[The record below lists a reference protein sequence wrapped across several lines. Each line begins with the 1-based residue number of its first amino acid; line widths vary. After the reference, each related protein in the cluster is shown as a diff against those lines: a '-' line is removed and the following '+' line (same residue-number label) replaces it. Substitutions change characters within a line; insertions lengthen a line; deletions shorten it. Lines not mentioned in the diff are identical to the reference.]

1 MPECET
7 PLWPCAM
14 TGAAACLAGFEG
26 IAVVIHGSSGC
37 YYYPATLL
45 QAPLH
50 GTFILENE
58 VVFGSGDRLR
68 EVIRDLSGR
77 GGRIA
82 VITTC
87 VPSLLG
93 EDIKAMLD
101 GTDVILVD
109 SPGFAGELETGYR
122 VALAALAPGVSPER
136 RGVNIDG
143 VSLSDPFYEGN
154 LQEISRLLH
163 RAGVPVGT
171 VFCRDWA
178 EMAGH
183 AAPLTIGTNDD
194 FTSGVGK
201 YLGGTLGIPA
211 LRATFENLSSAYES
225 ADADPVLTELDVQE
239 ERVIQACDRYLRRYD
254 PPRLAVFA
262 GTAYAL
268 FAADTLKRYL
278 DAEILVVGT
287 RNDPTALP
295 APQYPVEKLT
305 GLEQVARKIAEVSP
319 DLVIGSSFEQSVS
332 GDRTF
337 VGIIPPLQGQVRLA
351 RPPLAGTGGT
361 LHFIEDVLNACMD
374 KKR

>member
-1 MPECET
+1 
-7 PLWPCAM
+7 M

-26 IAVVIHGSSGC
+26 ISVVIHGSSGC

-45 QAPLH
+45 HAPLH

-68 EVIRDLSGR
+68 EVIGDLSGK

-87 VPSLLG
+87 VPAVLG
-93 EDIKAMLD
+93 EDIKSMLD

-122 VALAALAPGVSPER
+122 VALAALAPDVDPER

-154 LQEISRLLH
+154 LQEVSRLLH
-163 RAGVPVGT
+163 RAGIPVGT

-194 FTSGVGK
+194 FASGVGQ
-201 YLGGTLGIPA
+201 YLGGTLGIPS
-211 LRATFENLSSAYES
+211 LRATFEKLATAHEG
-225 ADADPVLTELDVQE
+225 ADVDLVLAELDVQE
-239 ERVIQACDRYLRRYD
+239 ERVIHACDKYLHRYD
-254 PPRLAVFA
+254 PPGVAIFA

-268 FAADTLKRYL
+268 FAADMLKRYL
-278 DAEILVVGT
+278 DAEILAIGT
-287 RNDPTALP
+287 RNDPPALP
-295 APQYPVEKLT
+295 VTQYPVEKLT
-305 GLEQVARKIAEVSP
+305 GLEQVSRKIKEVSP
-319 DLVIGSSFEQSVS
+319 DLVIGSSFERSVS
-332 GDRTF
+332 DDRTF
-337 VGIIPPLQGQVRLA
+337 VGIIPPLRGRIRLA
-351 RPPLAGTGGT
+351 HPSLAGTAGT
-361 LHFIEDVLNACMD
+361 LHFVEDVLNACMD
-374 KKR
+374 KKT

>member
-26 IAVVIHGSSGC
+26 ISVVIHGSSGC
-37 YYYPATLL
+37 YYYPSTLL
-45 QAPLH
+45 HAPLH

-68 EVIRDLSGR
+68 EVIGDLSGK

-93 EDIKAMLD
+93 EDIRAMLD
-101 GTDVILVD
+101 GSDVLIVD

-122 VALAALAPGVSPER
+122 AALAALAPVTDPKR

-154 LQEISRLLH
+154 VQEVSRMLH

-171 VFCRDWA
+171 VFCRDWV

-194 FTSGVGK
+194 FVSGVGK

-211 LRATFENLSSAYES
+211 LRASFENLSEGYEG
-225 ADADPVLTELDVQE
+225 ADADPVFTELDMQE
-239 ERVIQACDRYLRRYD
+239 ERVIHACDKYLRRYD
-254 PPRLAVFA
+254 PPSVAIFA

-268 FAADTLKRYL
+268 FAADTLIRYL
-278 DAEILVVGT
+278 DAEILATGT
-287 RNDPTALP
+287 RNDPPALLTTP
-295 APQYPVEKLT
+295 YPVEKLT
-305 GLEQVARKIAEVSP
+305 GLEQVARKIAECSP

-332 GDRTF
+332 GDRLF
-337 VGIIPPLQGQVRLA
+337 AGIIPPLRGQVRLTH
-351 RPPLAGTGGT
+351 PPLVGTGGT
-361 LHFIEDVLNACMD
+361 LNFVENILNTCMD
-374 KKR
+374 KKT

>member
-26 IAVVIHGSSGC
+26 ISVVIHGSSGC

-45 QAPLH
+45 HAPLH

-68 EVIRDLSGR
+68 EVIGDLSGR

-87 VPSLLG
+87 VPSVIG
-93 EDIKAMLD
+93 EDIKAMLA

-122 VALAALAPGVSPER
+122 AALAALAPETDPER
-136 RGVNIDG
+136 TGVNIDG
-143 VSLSDPFYEGN
+143 ISLSDPFYEGN
-154 LQEISRLLH
+154 IQEVSRLLL
-163 RAGVPVGT
+163 RAGIPVGT
-171 VFCRDWA
+171 IFCRDRF

-183 AAPLTIGTNDD
+183 AAPMTMGTNDD
-194 FTSGVGK
+194 FASGVGT
-201 YLGGTLGIPA
+201 YLGGTLGISA
-211 LRATFENLSSAYES
+211 LRATFENVSTMYDS
-225 ADADPVLTELDVQE
+225 ADVDPVLTELNIQE
-239 ERVIQACDRYLRRYD
+239 ERVIHACDKYLRRCD
-254 PPRLAVFA
+254 PPGVAVFA
-262 GTAYAL
+262 GAAYAL

-287 RNDPTALP
+287 RNDPIAQP
-295 APQYPVEKLT
+295 VAQYPVEKLT
-305 GLEQVARKIAEVSP
+305 GLEQVSRKIAEVSP
-319 DLVIGSSFEQSVS
+319 DLVIGSSFERSVI
-332 GDRTF
+332 GDRAF
-337 VGIIPPLQGQVRLA
+337 VGIIPPLRGRVRLA
-351 RPPLAGTGGT
+351 HTPLAGTGGT
-361 LHFIEDVLNACMD
+361 LHMVEDVLNACMD
-374 KKR
+374 KMT

>member
-45 QAPLH
+45 NAPLH

-101 GTDVILVD
+101 GTEVTLVD

-122 VALAALAPGVSPER
+122 AALAALAPGVSPDR

-143 VSLSDPFYEGN
+143 ISLSDPYYEGN
-154 LQEISRLLH
+154 IQEISRLLH
-163 RAGVPVGT
+163 RAGIPVGT

-194 FTSGVGK
+194 FASGVGK

-211 LRATFENLSSAYES
+211 LRATFESLSMAYEG
-225 ADADPVLTELDVQE
+225 ADADPVLNEFDVQE
-239 ERVIQACDRYLRRYD
+239 ERVIQACDKYLRRYD
-254 PPRLAVFA
+254 PPRVAVFA

-278 DAEILVVGT
+278 DADILAVGT
-287 RNDPTALP
+287 RNDPP
-295 APQYPVEKLT
+295 ASPTIQYPVEKLT
-305 GLEQVARKIAEVSP
+305 GLEQVAHKIAEVSP

-332 GDRTF
+332 SDRTF
-337 VGIIPPLQGQVRLA
+337 VGIIPPLQGQVRLT
-351 RPPLAGTGGT
+351 RPPLAGTSGT

-374 KKR
+374 KRP